1 MVIPDTERPL
11 LERFYWIRESVLAGC
26 SRPGGRRGDQLAPD
40 LDALR
45 GYGIGA
51 IVSLTET
58 PLDEF
63 IVGELGITY
72 AHIPIVD
79 MTAPSPAQLFDALD
93 AIDLAHGENRAV
105 VVHCLAG
112 QGRTGTVLAAW
123 LIRQGAGADEA
134 IAEVRAACPQAV
146 ENDAQLACL
155 RVFERDRL
163 WVV

>member
-1 MVIPDTERPL
+1 M
-11 LERFYWIRESVLAGC
+11 ERFYWVRESQLAGS
-26 SRPGGRRGDQLAPD
+26 SRPGGRRDEQLPAD
-40 LDALR
+40 LDELQ

-63 IVGELGITY
+63 AIQELGIVYT
-72 AHIPIVD
+72 HIPIID
-79 MTAPSPAQLFDALD
+79 MTAPNPTQMFDALD
-93 AIDLAHGENRAV
+93 AIDLAHGEDRAV

-112 QGRTGTVLAAW
+112 QGRTGTILAAW
-123 LIRQGAGADEA
+123 LIRQGSTTDEA
-134 IAEVRAACPQAV
+134 MAEIRAACPHAV

-155 RVFERDRL
+155 RTFERERA

>member
-1 MVIPDTERPL
+1 MAT
-11 LERFYWIRESVLAGC
+11 
-26 SRPGGRRGDQLAPD
+26 D
-40 LDALR
+40 LDELQAR
-45 GYGIGA
+45 GIGA

-58 PLDEF
+58 ALD
-63 IVGELGITY
+63 IYAVQELGMSYT
-72 AHIPIVD
+72 HIPIVD

-123 LIRQGAGADEA
+123 LIRQGATTDEA
-134 IAEVRAACPQAV
+134 IGEIRAVCPQAV

-155 RVFERDRL
+155 RVFERERL

>member
-1 MVIPDTERPL
+1 M
-11 LERFYWIRESVLAGC
+11 ERFYWIRESHLAGC
-26 SRPGGRRGDQLAPD
+26 SRPGGRRDDRLAAD
-40 LDALR
+40 LDELQ

-58 PLDEF
+58 ALDELA
-63 IVGELGITY
+63 VQELGIVYT
-72 AHIPIVD
+72 HIPIVD
-79 MTAPSPAQLFDALD
+79 MTAPSPTQLFDALD
-93 AIDLAHGENRAV
+93 AIDLAHAEDRVV

-123 LIRQGAGADEA
+123 LIRQGASTDDA
-134 IAEVRAACPQAV
+134 IAELRAACPQAV

-155 RVFERDRL
+155 RAFERDRL

>member
-1 MVIPDTERPL
+1 M
-11 LERFYWIRESVLAGC
+11 ERFYWIRESMLAGS
-26 SRPGGRRGDQLAPD
+26 SRPGGLRGDRLATD
-40 LDALR
+40 LDELQAR
-45 GYGIGA
+45 GIGA

-58 PLDEF
+58 ALD
-63 IVGELGITY
+63 IYAVQELGMSY

-123 LIRQGAGADEA
+123 LIRQGATTDEA
-134 IAEVRAACPQAV
+134 IGEIRAVCPQAV

>member
-1 MVIPDTERPL
+1 M
-11 LERFYWIRESVLAGC
+11 ERFYWIRESVLAGS
-26 SRPGGRRGDQLAPD
+26 SRPGGQRGDRLATD
-40 LDALR
+40 LDELQAR
-45 GYGIGA
+45 GIGA

-58 PLDEF
+58 ALD
-63 IVGELGITY
+63 IYAVQELGMSY

-123 LIRQGAGADEA
+123 LIRQGATTDEA
-134 IAEVRAACPQAV
+134 IGEIRSVCPQAV

-155 RVFERDRL
+155 RVFERERL

>member
-1 MVIPDTERPL
+1 M
-11 LERFYWIRESVLAGC
+11 ERFYWIRDARLAGS
-26 SRPGGRRGDQLAPD
+26 SRPGGRRDERLPGD
-40 LDALR
+40 LDELQ

-63 IVGELGITY
+63 AVQELGIAY

-79 MTAPSPAQLFDALD
+79 MTAPSPTQLFDALD
-93 AIDLAHGENRAV
+93 AIDLAHAENRAV

-123 LIRQGAGADEA
+123 LIRQGSSADDA
-134 IAEVRAACPQAV
+134 IAEIRTVCDHAV
-146 ENDAQLACL
+146 ENDAQIACL
-155 RVFERDRL
+155 RAFERERS